1 MNFENFQFPP
11 SIAKALKQ
19 MNFVEATP
27 IQAMAI
33 PKALKGRD
41 ILGLAQTGTGKTAAF
56 VLPLMVRLMNE
67 PKEGALI
74 LAPTRELAM
83 QIHAFVKEVAGD
95 NISLKSALII
105 GGNSLKQQTIEL
117 RRNPRILVATPG
129 RLVDH
134 MRSAPKIVSRATILV
149 LDEADRMLD
158 MGFLPQLKQI
168 LRFVP
173 KARQTMMFSAT
184 FPSNVRSLAAQFMRG
199 PVEVKAGETSKP
211 VEKIDQK
218 IIETTHE
225 EKNDILLDELNA
237 REGSIL
243 IFTRTKER
251 TDRLLKFL
259 LSYGY
264 DAIAIHGDRTQF
276 QRRQALEGFRTGKF
290 RILVATDVAARG
302 LDISGIGHV
311 INYDLPQLP
320 EDYIHRIGRT
330 GRNGQSGEALCLLTP
345 DDRKIWKMINR

>member
-1 MNFENFQFPP
+1 MTFEKFHLPP
-11 SIAKALKQ
+11 SIAKILRQ
-19 MNFVEATP
+19 MSFVEATP
-27 IQAMAI
+27 IQGLAI
-33 PKALKGRD
+33 PPALKGRD
-41 ILGLAQTGTGKTAAF
+41 LLGLAQTGTGKTAAF
-56 VLPLMVRLMNE
+56 ALPVLVRLMNE

-83 QIHAFVKEVAGD
+83 QIHAFVKQLAGE
-95 NISLKSALII
+95 NIALKSALII

-117 RRNPRILVATPG
+117 RRHPRILIATPG

-134 MRSAPKIVSRATILV
+134 LRSQPKILQRASILV

-168 LRFVP
+168 LRFLP
-173 KARQTMMFSAT
+173 RPRQTMMFSAT
-184 FPSNVRSLAAQFMRG
+184 FPANVRSLAAQFLKN

-211 VEKIDQK
+211 VQKIEQK
-218 IIETTHE
+218 IIETTHG

-237 REGSIL
+237 REGSVL

-264 DAIAIHGDRTQF
+264 EAIAIHGDRTQF
-276 QRRQALEGFRTGKF
+276 QRRQAIEGFRQGKY

-302 LDISGIGHV
+302 LDIQGIGHV

-330 GRNGQSGEALCLLTP
+330 GRNGRSGEALCLLTP
-345 DDRKIWKMINR
+345 DDRQLWKMINR